1 MGLDSIQILV
11 DIEECFD
18 ITIEDNEAERIRTV
32 GELSDHVWSLVE
44 TKSEKV
50 CFNQLIYF
58 RLRKFVT
65 SNSTISPMK
74 FSPTLKISKIWDK
87 KRRQEVWED
96 ISKEL
101 ELKIPKFTGWFLA
114 NRDQVFANDT
124 IQELSEK
131 IVVQNLDKLRSE
143 FGLSRNNVNSIVIS
157 IIKDISG
164 VDRKEIVPD
173 ATFTNDLGIN

>member
-1 MGLDSIQILV
+1 
-11 DIEECFD
+11 
-18 ITIEDNEAERIRTV
+18 
-32 GELSDHVWSLVE
+32 
-44 TKSEKV
+44 
-50 CFNQLIYF
+50 
-58 RLRKFVT
+58 
-65 SNSTISPMK
+65 MK
-74 FSPTLKISKIWDK
+74 CSPTLKISKIWDK

>member
-65 SNSTISPMK
+65 
-74 FSPTLKISKIWDK
+74 
-87 KRRQEVWED
+87 
-96 ISKEL
+96 
-101 ELKIPKFTGWFLA
+101 
-114 NRDQVFANDT
+114 
-124 IQELSEK
+124 
-131 IVVQNLDKLRSE
+131 
-143 FGLSRNNVNSIVIS
+143 
-157 IIKDISG
+157 
-164 VDRKEIVPD
+164 
-173 ATFTNDLGIN
+173 